1 MMNKFARNIADD
13 VKSEILLAEA
23 REAEGF
29 AAKAF
34 QHLESAHVLGQEST
48 WWHVKVHCLMLS
60 WAVRQNDA
68 KECLGQLFRIIG
80 AISKTALG
88 LVPAGNTGGT
98 NVSPFKKLPIKPEH
112 QAAITKAKQRT

>member
-1 MMNKFARNIADD
+1 MNKFARNIADD

-34 QHLESAHVLGQEST
+34 QYLESAHVLGQEST

-112 QAAITKAKQRT
+112 KAAITKAKQRT

>member
-1 MMNKFARNIADD
+1 MMNKFTRNIADD
-13 VKSEILLAEA
+13 VKSEIFLAKQLQA
-23 REAEGF
+23 KGC

-48 WWHVKVHCLMLS
+48 WWHVKVHCLMLL

-68 KECLGQLFRIIG
+68 NECFGQLFRIMG

-112 QAAITKAKQRT
+112 QAAITKAKQST

>member
-48 WWHVKVHCLMLS
+48 WWHVKVHCLMFS
-60 WAVRQNDA
+60 WAVRQNDV
-68 KECLGQLFRIIG
+68 KECFGQLFRIIG